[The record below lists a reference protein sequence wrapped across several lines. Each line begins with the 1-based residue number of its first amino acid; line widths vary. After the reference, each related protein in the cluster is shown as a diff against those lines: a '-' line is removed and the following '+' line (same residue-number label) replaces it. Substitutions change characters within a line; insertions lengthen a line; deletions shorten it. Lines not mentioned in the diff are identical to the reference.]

1 MAKIVMIGGGVAGLI
16 GSVLL
21 ARDGHHVT
29 LLERDPAPP
38 PAPTDAWDRWER
50 RGVTQFRLPHAFLPR
65 FREILDHD
73 LPDVVAALESDGA
86 LRYNRIRALPERV
99 TGGWRDGDERFDQV
113 TGRRPM
119 IEAALA
125 RVAAAEPGVEI
136 RRGAAVRGLT
146 TGRQLI
152 AGVPHVTGVTTVGG
166 AIVAADLVVDA
177 SGRRSALGDHLAAI
191 GGRRPA
197 EQHAA
202 GSFVYYAR
210 HYRSSDGSLPAL
222 LGAPLLHHDSVST
235 LTAVADSGYWSVV
248 LFTSARDAALR
259 ACRDA
264 AVWERVVGAFGSV
277 AQWID
282 AEPVTGI
289 DRIAGIADRS
299 RRLVLDRQ
307 PIVTGLVAVGDAS
320 TCTSPALGR
329 GASMAALHVSCLRDV
344 LASVGSDLPIEL
356 MHAFDAA
363 TAAVVTPLIDDTLR
377 IERHRLAQVD
387 AQMAGADYTTDDPAW
402 AFASALR
409 SKAMGDPEV
418 LRAAVSIE
426 SLLARGVEVAG
437 RADIVERLRAVDP
450 VPASGPTRAELV
462 SLAGGGRSRALEPAL
477 R

>member
-1 MAKIVMIGGGVAGLI
+1 M
-16 GSVLL
+16 
-21 ARDGHHVT
+21 
-29 LLERDPAPP
+29 
-38 PAPTDAWDRWER
+38 
-50 RGVTQFRLPHAFLPR
+50 
-65 FREILDHD
+65 
-73 LPDVVAALESDGA
+73 
-86 LRYNRIRALPERV
+86 
-99 TGGWRDGDERFDQV
+99 
-113 TGRRPM
+113 
-119 IEAALA
+119 
-125 RVAAAEPGVEI
+125 
-136 RRGAAVRGLT
+136 RGLT
-146 TGRQLI
+146 TGRELI
-152 AGVPHVTGVTTVGG
+152 AGIPHVTGVTTVGG

-210 HYRSSDGSLPAL
+210 HYRSSDGSLPDL
-222 LGAPLLHHDSVST
+222 LGAPLLQHDSVST

-248 LFTSARDAALR
+248 LFTSARDTALR
-259 ACRDA
+259 TCRDA
-264 AVWERVVGAFGSV
+264 EVWERVVGAFPSV

-344 LASVGSDLPIEL
+344 LASVGSDLPVEL

-377 IERHRLAQVD
+377 VERHRLAQVD

-409 SKAMGDPEV
+409 SKAMADPEV
-418 LRAAVSIE
+418 F
-426 SLLARGVEVAG
+426 AR
-437 RADIVERLRAVDP
+437 R
-450 VPASGPTRAELV
+450 
-462 SLAGGGRSRALEPAL
+462 
-477 R
+477 